1 MRADKITQVAQSAEG
16 KARDVHHRKR
26 RGARFRHPR
35 GQQDSATV
43 RAVHYKMDHARMNKT
58 PNRHDPPSGERM
70 MRIFNDDI
78 DEVFLGSMSLVRPA
92 SAKAGWPA
100 PSARKPAATIAPS
113 SIIAG
118 RSSARTWRSPEA
130 MCAIR
135 ASSNP
140 LVAPI
145 CSFSTTSASN
155 PSTPVPVMICSK
167 SSKSDTPADRRSSP
181 PSSRCPPGMK
191 SLAIP
196 PTPTPSWTAWST
208 TRIVSS

>member
-92 SAKAGWPA
+92 VWVEN
-100 PSARKPAATIAPS
+100 TH
-113 SIIAG
+113 
-118 RSSARTWRSPEA
+118 
-130 MCAIR
+130 C
-135 ASSNP
+135 
-140 LVAPI
+140 
-145 CSFSTTSASN
+145 
-155 PSTPVPVMICSK
+155 
-167 SSKSDTPADRRSSP
+167 
-181 PSSRCPPGMK
+181 
-191 SLAIP
+191 
-196 PTPTPSWTAWST
+196 WTALSRIAS
-208 TRIVSS
+208 TRIRLLTLPQL